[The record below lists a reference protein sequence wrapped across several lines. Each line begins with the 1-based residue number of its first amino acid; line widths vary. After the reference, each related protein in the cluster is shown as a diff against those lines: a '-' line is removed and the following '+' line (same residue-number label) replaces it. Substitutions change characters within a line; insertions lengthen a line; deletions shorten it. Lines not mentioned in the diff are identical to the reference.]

1 MGDTLWATGTFIEAR
16 RHLEQTLQFSAAAGP
31 SRVVVRL
38 LRNHDIS
45 ALSYLAWTLWPLGY
59 PAKATAAAKQALR
72 RARDTGHVPLIA
84 FVSFVDAFLAA
95 AFGADRDRREARFDE
110 VVTFCAEHGVKA
122 YELWTRCCQG
132 IAAAY
137 RGDAERGIA
146 VMRGAMAELEAINA
160 EILWPLH
167 LSHLAAARASLGQAE
182 AGIALIDEAI
192 ATLEKTGERLFEAE
206 LYRLRGELSMRLGK
220 TDEAETALLRAL
232 TVARGQQARMWELRA
247 AVGLAR
253 LQREQGRSAPAHNLL
268 APIYGWFTEGFDTP
282 VLQDAKALLDELT

>member
-1 MGDTLWATGTFIEAR
+1 MADQCLDLAARHGRNEGAGVLANYIMGGTLWATGAFIEAR
-16 RHLEQTLQFSAAAGP
+16 RHLERTLQFGAAAGP
-31 SRVVVRL
+31 SSVVARL
-38 LRNHDIS
+38 LQNHDIS

-146 VMRGAMAELEAINA
+146 VMRGAMAELEAITTRKSFGRC
-160 EILWPLH
+160 IWVISPRL
-167 LSHLAAARASLGQAE
+167 ARASA
-182 AGIALIDEAI
+182 
-192 ATLEKTGERLFEAE
+192 RP
-206 LYRLRGELSMRLGK
+206 R
-220 TDEAETALLRAL
+220 RAL
-232 TVARGQQARMWELRA
+232 
-247 AVGLAR
+247 
-253 LQREQGRSAPAHNLL
+253 P
-268 APIYGWFTEGFDTP
+268 
-282 VLQDAKALLDELT
+282 